1 MTQAHWLVKLLF
13 PPSWCG
19 LASRS
24 PCHSPHR
31 IRSHP
36 FGKPSLVLQL
46 QAVLPPQCIKQPH
59 IECSVFWALSLGAE
73 GHRTRPRPL
82 LHCGCLSIHAVHL
95 SLPRLEPPLPHVA
108 LGGVCLPRADLVVPV
123 SFLSLL
129 PLFCVFSAPP
139 PGAKKERRR
148 REKFI
153 ITRLD
158 RSDFIHP
165 FCLLHGVCLNIRCD
179 TR

>member
-1 MTQAHWLVKLLF
+1 MYGSST
-13 PPSWCG
+13 
-19 LASRS
+19 LASQATLPS
-24 PCHSPHR
+24 FLVWFGFTEPLSL
-31 IRSHP
+31 SSQDQAS

-95 SLPRLEPPLPHVA
+95 SLPRLEPPRPHPA
-108 LGGVCLPRADLVVPV
+108 LGGVCLPRADLVLPV

-129 PLFCVFSAPP
+129 PLFGVFSAPP

-148 REKFI
+148 REKFM
-153 ITRLD
+153 ITRLG
-158 RSDFIHP
+158 RSDFIPSILSSTWGLFEHS
-165 FCLLHGVCLNIRCD
+165 V
-179 TR
+179 